1 MKISQTTATTYDREH
16 DYASQAGG
24 NSVHAGKS
32 RGTENVRVH
41 SRKRGPWEHTRVFS
55 FKTHGVI
62 CTVDHVRLAGCSNGD
77 TFCFGN
83 IKNVL

>member
-1 MKISQTTATTYDREH
+1 MKISQTTATAYDRDQ

-41 SRKRGPWEHTRVFS
+41 SRKRGLWEHTRV
-55 FKTHGVI
+55 
-62 CTVDHVRLAGCSNGD
+62 
-77 TFCFGN
+77 
-83 IKNVL
+83 